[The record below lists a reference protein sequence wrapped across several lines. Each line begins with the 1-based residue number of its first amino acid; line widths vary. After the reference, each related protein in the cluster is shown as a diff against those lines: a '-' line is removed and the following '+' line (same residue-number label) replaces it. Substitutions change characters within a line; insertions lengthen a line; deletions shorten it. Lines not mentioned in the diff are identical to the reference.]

1 MLNIFKKNKQI
12 NDLLKNSNL
21 TTKITIYFSTKTYGE
36 DYDSREKNFTYTNL
50 NPQTIKGYVR
60 DIKPESLFWRQIGV
74 SETGAKEVICEEKY
88 GDWFR
93 TCNKIEIDGDEFH
106 VYKENVGNRVL
117 ITKLPFKLIK
127 CVLTKVN

>member
-1 MLNIFKKNKQI
+1 MLNIFKKNRQI

-21 TTKITIYFSTKTYGE
+21 TTKITIYFSTKTT
-36 DYDSREKNFTYTNL
+36 DDSFDIREKNYIYENL
-50 NPQTIKGYVR
+50 NPQTIKGYCR

-88 GDWFR
+88 GDWFKMA
-93 TCNKIEIDGDEFH
+93 NKIEIGGDEFH
-106 VYKENVGNRVL
+106 VYRENVGNRVL

-127 CVLTKVN
+127 VIMTKVN